1 MKKFNLL
8 FFVRLLLRHVG
19 LLVMVPIILAVLVFQ
34 LTKNEPK
41 VFNSK
46 ARVYTGIASGS
57 TIELD
62 NTKLDFRAT
71 NTAYDNLLNLI
82 KARTTIETVALK
94 LFSQHMSLDS
104 ADTKIISNE
113 KFNALMELV
122 PEDVKA
128 LVVKGDAA
136 KTYENFEELKE
147 SDHTNFIY
155 ELINLKHPDYSIEK
169 IVGRIGVRRILSSD
183 FVDIEFEADDP
194 AICQNTLL
202 ILCEVFVKLN
212 ADIKVN
218 QSDAVVKYFEGQL
231 QESTFELRGA
241 EDELLSFNR
250 THNIINYYEQTK
262 HIASEKEHFELEYQK
277 VYIKHHAAKAVLQ
290 ELQSKLQTHE
300 KKRLSSEQIMELRNE
315 LADVNFEISMKSL
328 GVETDSVKREQNSRE
343 VIVLN
348 QKAQELKSSLQDQV
362 DLLYSTDYDEK
373 TLASTDILT
382 DWLENT
388 IAYEGSKAQL
398 RVMDQKRLEFEKLYQ
413 VFSPLGA
420 TMKRLERKIDIA
432 EREYLSLLH
441 SLGLAKLRQ
450 QNVELKSNLK
460 LIEVPF
466 FPISPK
472 PSKRMMLVI
481 VAGMAGFILVAF
493 TILVLEFLDGNLN
506 TAPRAEDKIGLEVS
520 SIFPVI
526 SAKKKKIDYA
536 YLQNKAV
543 NAISRNVLL
552 NQFKKEESNEPVV
565 NLFFST
571 QEGEGK
577 TFVCEHL
584 IAKLCE
590 LEYKVLHITYDD
602 HEFGLSSDAYKKLL
616 YPISDQLYKISTVNE
631 FDTEK
636 TISDFSVFHFII
648 LEIPGIIKNPFPVK
662 LASTMDYTFLVTRAN
677 RAWGE
682 ADKNALDL
690 FNEATTGPEPT
701 IILNGVKVLEMET
714 VLGDLPKKRS
724 LIRRWIKQIVQ
735 FRFFTKKSVA

>member
-1 MKKFNLL
+1 MKFNLL
-8 FFVRLLLRHVG
+8 FFVRLLLRHITL
-19 LLVMVPIILAVLVFQ
+19 LLVTPIILASLVFF
-34 LTKNEPK
+34 LTKDQPK
-41 VFNSK
+41 VYNSK

-71 NTAYDNLLNLI
+71 NTAYDNLINLI
-82 KARTTIETVALK
+82 KARTTIETVGLK
-94 LFSQHMSLDS
+94 LFAQHMSLDS
-104 ADTKIISNE
+104 ADARIISKE
-113 KFNALMELV
+113 KYKALMEIV

-128 LVVKGDAA
+128 LVVKGDVQ
-136 KTYENFEELKE
+136 KTYENFKKLKE
-147 SDHTNFIY
+147 SNHTNFIY

-169 IVGRIGVRRILSSD
+169 IVGRISVRRILSSD
-183 FVDIEFEADDP
+183 FVDIEFESEDP
-194 AICQNTLL
+194 GICQNTLL
-202 ILCEVFVKLN
+202 ILSEVFVKLN

-231 QESTFELRGA
+231 NTSTKTLRKA
-241 EDELLSFNR
+241 ENELLDFNR

-277 VYIKHHAAKAVLQ
+277 VHIKHYAAKAVL
-290 ELQSKLQTHE
+290 ETLETKLEAHE
-300 KKRLSSEQIMELRNE
+300 KKRLSSKDIISLRNE
-315 LADVNFEISMKSL
+315 LADVNFQISMKSL
-328 GVETDSVKREQNSRE
+328 GIESDSLKQVQNAKD
-343 VIVLN
+343 VVG
-348 QKAQELKSSLQDQV
+348 LKERATEIKDNLKEQV
-362 DLLYSTDYDEK
+362 DQLYVTDYDHK
-373 TLASTDILT
+373 TLAVTNILA

-388 IAYEGSKAQL
+388 ILYEGTKAQL
-398 RVMDQKRLEFEKLYQ
+398 KVMDQKRLEFEQLYQ

-472 PSKRMMLVI
+472 PSKRIILVI
-481 VAGMAGFILVAF
+481 VAGLMGFILVAF
-493 TILVLEFLDGNLN
+493 TVLVLEFLDGNLN
-506 TAPRAEDKIGLEVS
+506 TAPRAEDKIELKVS

-526 SAKKKKIDYA
+526 NTNSKKIDFE
-536 YLQNKAV
+536 YLKNKAV
-543 NAISRNVLL
+543 NAISRNIIL
-552 NQFKKEESNEPVV
+552 NQFKKEKGNMPVV
-565 NLFFST
+565 NMFFST

-577 TFVCEHL
+577 TFICQHL

-590 LEYKVLHITYDD
+590 LDYKTLHITYDAFD
-602 HEFGLSSDAYKKLL
+602 LGLSGECYQKLWYEVSDR
-616 YPISDQLYKISTVNE
+616 LYKISNVEE
-631 FDTEK
+631 FDQNGE
-636 TISDFSVFHFII
+636 ISDFTFFDFII
-648 LEIPGIIKNPFPVK
+648 LEIPGIIKSPFPVK

-682 ADKNALDL
+682 ADKNALNL

-714 VLGDLPKKRS
+714 VVGDLPKKRS
-724 LIRRWIKQIVQ
+724 LIRKWIKQVVQ
-735 FRFFTKKSVA
+735 FRFFTKKTVV

>member
-1 MKKFNLL
+1 MKFNLL
-8 FFVRLLLRHVG
+8 FFVRLLLRHIA
-19 LLVMVPIILAVLVFQ
+19 LLLLVPIILVSLVFF
-34 LTKNEPK
+34 LTQDQPK

-82 KARTTIETVALK
+82 KARTTIETVGLK
-94 LFSQHMSLDS
+94 LFAQHMSLDS
-104 ADTKIISNE
+104 VNTKVISRE
-113 KFNALMELV
+113 KYDALMEIV
-122 PEDVKA
+122 PDEVKKLA
-128 LVVKGDAA
+128 VKGDVG
-136 KTYENFEELKE
+136 KTFENFEKLKN
-147 SDHTNFIY
+147 SNHTNFIY

-169 IVGRIGVRRILSSD
+169 IIGRISVRRILSSD
-183 FVDIEFEADDP
+183 FVDIEFESEDP

-202 ILCEVFVKLN
+202 ILAEVFVKLN
-212 ADIKVN
+212 AEIKVN
-218 QSDAVVKYFEGQL
+218 QSDAVVKYFQGQL
-231 QESTFELRGA
+231 NTSTKLLRSA
-241 EDELLSFNR
+241 EDELLDFNR

-277 VYIKHHAAKAVLQ
+277 VHIKHYGAKAVLNTL
-290 ELQSKLQTHE
+290 ESKLESHE
-300 KKRLSSEQIMELRNE
+300 KKRLSSEEIMTLRNE

-328 GVETDSVKREQNSRE
+328 GIETDSVKRLQNAKDVVALEKRGL
-343 VIVLN
+343 VL
-348 QKAQELKSSLQDQV
+348 KESLGTRVND
-362 DLLYSTDYDEK
+362 LYSTDYDEK

-388 IAYEGSKAQL
+388 ILFESTKAQL
-398 RVMDQKRLEFEKLYQ
+398 KVMDQKRLEFEKLYQ

-466 FPISPK
+466 FPINPK
-472 PSKRMMLVI
+472 PSKRMILVI
-481 VAGMAGFILVAF
+481 VAGMAGFVLVTF
-493 TILVLEFLDGNLN
+493 TVLILEFLDGNLN
-506 TAPRAEDKIGLEVS
+506 TAARAEDKIDLKVS

-526 SAKKKKIDYA
+526 NEKSKKIDFD
-536 YLQNKAV
+536 YLTNKAV
-543 NAISRNVLL
+543 NAISRNIIL
-552 NQFKKEESNEPVV
+552 NQFKKEKGEMPVV
-565 NLFFST
+565 NMFFST
-571 QEGEGK
+571 QDEEGK
-577 TFVCEHL
+577 TFVCKHL
-584 IAKLCE
+584 ISKLCE
-590 LEYKVLHITYDD
+590 LDYKTLHVTYDSFDLELQEPCYQKLQYEVSD
-602 HEFGLSSDAYKKLL
+602 H
-616 YPISDQLYKISTVNE
+616 LYKISKVEE
-631 FDTEK
+631 FDESGSIK
-636 TISDFSVFHFII
+636 DFSFYDFII
-648 LEIPGIIKNPFPVK
+648 LELPSIIKNPFPVK
-662 LASTMDYTFLVTRAN
+662 LAATMDYTFLITRAN

-682 ADKNALDL
+682 ADKNALTL

-714 VLGDLPKKRS
+714 VVGDIPKKRS
-724 LIRRWIKQIVQ
+724 VIRQWIKKVVQ

>member
-8 FFVRLLLRHVG
+8 FFVRLLLRHMS
-19 LLVMVPIILAVLVFQ
+19 LLASVPIILAVLVFQ

-94 LFSQHMSLDS
+94 LFSQHMSLDN
-104 ADTKIISNE
+104 ADTKIISKE
-113 KFNALMELV
+113 KYVALMELV

-136 KTYENFEELKE
+136 KTYEEFKKLKE
-147 SDHTNFIY
+147 SDHSNFIY

-169 IVGRIGVRRILSSD
+169 IVGRIGVRRVLSSD

-202 ILCEVFVKLN
+202 ILCEVFVRLN

-218 QSDAVVKYFEGQL
+218 QSDAVVGYFDAQL
-231 QESTFELRGA
+231 ENSTLNLRQA
-241 EDELLSFNR
+241 EDELLEFNR

-290 ELQSKLQTHE
+290 TLESRLQTHE

-328 GVETDSVKREQNSRE
+328 GVESDTVKQEENARAVVTLTQR
-343 VIVLN
+343 
-348 QKAQELKSSLQDQV
+348 ATELKYELQNQV
-362 DLLYSTDYDEK
+362 DQLYSTDYDEK
-373 TLASTDILT
+373 SLAMTNILT
-382 DWLENT
+382 DWLTNT
-388 IAYEGSKAQL
+388 IEYEGSKAQL
-398 RVMDQKRLEFEKLYQ
+398 KVMDQKRLEFEKLYQ

-472 PSKRMMLVI
+472 PSKRILLVI
-481 VAGMAGFILVAF
+481 VAGMAGFIMVAF

-526 SAKKKKIDYA
+526 SSKKKKIDYA

-552 NQFKKEESNEPVV
+552 NQFKKEDSAKPVI
-565 NLFFST
+565 NMFFST
-571 QEGEGK
+571 QEDEGK
-577 TFVCEHL
+577 TFVCGHL

-590 LEYKVLHITYDD
+590 LDYNVLHITYDQND
-602 HEFGLSSDAYKKLL
+602 FRLDGNCYLHLS
-616 YPISDQLYKISTVNE
+616 YPISDQLYKISTIDE
-631 FDTEK
+631 FDKESVIK
-636 TISDFSVFHFII
+636 DYAYFDFVI
-648 LEIPGIIKNPFPVK
+648 LEIPSIIKNPFPVK

-682 ADKNALDL
+682 ADRNALEL

-724 LIRRWIKQIVQ
+724 LIRRWVKQIVQ
-735 FRFFTKKSVA
+735 FRFFTKKSIA

>member
-8 FFVRLLLRHVG
+8 FFIRLLLRHSA
-19 LLVMVPIILAVLVFQ
+19 LLVVVPVLLASLVFFYTQ
-34 LTKNEPK
+34 NEPK
-41 VFNSK
+41 VYTSK

-71 NTAYDNLLNLI
+71 NTAYDNLINLI
-82 KARTTIETVALK
+82 KARTTVETVALK
-94 LFSQHMSLDS
+94 LFAQHMALDS
-104 ADTKIISNE
+104 ADTKIISRE
-113 KFNALMELV
+113 KFAALMEMV
-122 PEDVKA
+122 PEEVKA
-128 LVVKGDAA
+128 LVEKGDVV
-136 KTYENFEELKE
+136 KTYENFKKFKA
-147 SDHTNFIY
+147 SNHTNFIY

-169 IVGRIGVRRILSSD
+169 IVGRIGVKRILSSD
-183 FVDIEFEADDP
+183 FVDIEFEGDDP

-218 QSDAVVKYFEGQL
+218 QSDAVVKYFQGQL
-231 QESTFELRGA
+231 QNSTVDLRGA
-241 EDELLSFNR
+241 EDELLAFNR

-277 VYIKHHAAKAVLQ
+277 VYIKHHAAEAVLQ
-290 ELQSKLQTHE
+290 TLEAKLETHE
-300 KKRLSSEQIMELRNE
+300 KKRLSSQQVVALRNE
-315 LADVNFEISMKSL
+315 LADVNFDLSMKSL
-328 GVETDSVKREQNSRE
+328 AARAEDTEKENIAQE
-343 VIVLN
+343 VIALN
-348 QKAQELKSSLQDQV
+348 KRAVELKTALQNHVDQLFV
-362 DLLYSTDYDEK
+362 SDYDEK
-373 TLASTDILT
+373 SLASTNILA
-382 DWLENT
+382 DWLANT
-388 IAYEGSKAQL
+388 IEYEGTKAQL

-472 PSKRMMLVI
+472 PSKRMLLVI
-481 VAGMAGFILVAF
+481 VAGMAGFIMVAF
-493 TILVLEFLDGNLN
+493 TVLILEFLDGNLN
-506 TAPRAEDKIGLEVS
+506 TASRAEDKIGLEVS

-526 SAKKKKIDYA
+526 SARNKKIDYA

-552 NQFKKEESNEPVV
+552 NQFKKEAVKDPVV

-571 QEGEGK
+571 QESEGK
-577 TFVCEHL
+577 TFVCKHL

-590 LEYKVLHITYDD
+590 LDYKVLHITYDD
-602 HEFGLSSDAYKKLL
+602 TDFELHPEHYRQLR
-616 YPISDQLYKISTVNE
+616 YPISDQLYKIAGIGE
-631 FDTEK
+631 FDTAG
-636 TISDFSVFHFII
+636 TIEDYTVFDFVI

-662 LASTMDYTFLVTRAN
+662 LAATMDYTFLVTRAN

-682 ADKNALDL
+682 ADKNALTL
-690 FNEATTGPEPT
+690 FNEATTGPEPK

-714 VLGDLPKKRS
+714 VVGDIPKKRS
-724 LIRRWIKQIVQ
+724 LIRRWIKKVVQ
-735 FRFFTKKSVA
+735 FRFFTQKSVA

>member
-19 LLVMVPIILAVLVFQ
+19 LLMAVPLTLAILVFYM
-34 LTKNEPK
+34 TKNEPK
-41 VFNSK
+41 VYNSK

-57 TIELD
+57 TIDLE
-62 NTKLDFRAT
+62 NTKIDLFAN
-71 NTAYDNLLNLI
+71 NTAYDNLMNLI
-82 KARTTIETVALK
+82 RARTTIETVALK

-104 ADTKIISNE
+104 ANTQIISEE
-113 KFNALMELV
+113 KYLQLMEDV
-122 PEDVKA
+122 PEEVKS
-128 LVVKGDAA
+128 LVVKGDAEA
-136 KTYENFEELKE
+136 TYNNFLELKD
-147 SDHTNFIY
+147 SNHTNFIY
-155 ELINLKHPDYSIEK
+155 QLINLDHPDYSIEK
-169 IVGRIGVRRILSSD
+169 IVGRISVRRLMSSD

-194 AICQNTLL
+194 GVCQNTLL
-202 ILCEVFVKLN
+202 ILCEVFVQRN

-231 QESTFELRGA
+231 SESTDDLRGA
-241 EDELLSFNR
+241 EDDLLSFNR

-277 VYIKHHAAKAVLQ
+277 VYIEHHAAKAVLQ
-290 ELQSKLQTHE
+290 TLESKLETHE
-300 KKRLSSEQIMELRNE
+300 AKRLSSEQIMELRNE
-315 LADVNFEISMKSL
+315 LADVNFEISMNSL
-328 GVETDSVKREQNSRE
+328 GLEGDKVKQE
-343 VIVLN
+343 
-348 QKAQELKSSLQDQV
+348 QKANRVIELTKRAKELKAQLQGQV
-362 DLLYSTDYDEK
+362 DQLYTTDYDAK
-373 TLASTDILT
+373 SLASTSILT
-382 DWLENT
+382 DWLKKT
-388 IAYEGSKAQL
+388 IEYEGTKAQL
-398 RVMDQKRLEFEKLYQ
+398 RVMDLKRLEFEKLYQ

-450 QNVELKSNLK
+450 QNVELQSNLK

-466 FPISPK
+466 FPIDPK

-493 TILVLEFLDGNLN
+493 TLLILEFLDGNLN
-506 TAPRAEDKIGLEVS
+506 TAVRAEEKIGLTVS

-526 SAKKKKIDYA
+526 SKKKKKIDYA

-552 NQFKKEESNEPVV
+552 NQFKKEESKEPVV

-571 QEGEGK
+571 QESEGK

-590 LEYKVLHITYDD
+590 LDYKILHITYDEHD
-602 HEFGLSSDAYKKLL
+602 FDLSEDYYQKIL
-616 YPISDQLYKISTVNE
+616 YPVSDQLYKISSIEE
-631 FDTEK
+631 FNDNGP
-636 TISDFSVFHFII
+636 INDYNQFDFII

-662 LASTMDYTFLVTRAN
+662 LAATMDFTFLVTRAN
-677 RAWGE
+677 RAWSD

-714 VLGDLPKKRS
+714 VVGDLPKKRS
-724 LIRRWIKQIVQ
+724 LIRTWVKKVVQ
-735 FRFFTKKSVA
+735 FRFFTKKTVA

>member
-1 MKKFNLL
+1 MKFNLL
-8 FFVRLLLRHVG
+8 FFVRLLLRHIALL
-19 LLVMVPIILAVLVFQ
+19 LLVPVVLASLVFY
-34 LTKNEPK
+34 LTQDQPK

-82 KARTTIETVALK
+82 KARTTIETVGLK
-94 LFSQHMSLDS
+94 LFAQHMSLDS
-104 ADTKIISNE
+104 ADTKIISRE
-113 KFNALMELV
+113 KYDALMEIV
-122 PEDVKA
+122 PDEVKSLA
-128 LVVKGDAA
+128 VKGDIGA
-136 KTYENFEELKE
+136 TYKNFEQLKE

-155 ELINLKHPDYSIEK
+155 ELINLEHPDYSIEK

-183 FVDIEFEADDP
+183 FVDIEFESEDP

-202 ILCEVFVKLN
+202 ILSEVFVKLN

-231 QESTFELRGA
+231 NTSTKQLRSA
-241 EDELLSFNR
+241 EDELLDFNR

-277 VYIKHHAAKAVLQ
+277 VHIKHFAAKAVLKTL
-290 ELQSKLQTHE
+290 ESKLKTHE
-300 KKRLSSEQIMELRNE
+300 KKRLSSEEIVDIRNE
-315 LADVNFEISMKSL
+315 LADVNFEISMKTLGIESDSL
-328 GVETDSVKREQNSRE
+328 KQIQNAKDVITLEKR
-343 VIVLN
+343 
-348 QKAQELKSSLQDQV
+348 AFDLKTSLSQQV

-373 TLASTDILT
+373 TLASTNILA

-388 IAYEGSKAQL
+388 ILFEGTKAQL
-398 RVMDQKRLEFEKLYQ
+398 KVMNEKRLEFQKLYQ

-472 PSKRMMLVI
+472 PSKRKILI
-481 VAGMAGFILVAF
+481 AVAGIAGFILVAF
-493 TILVLEFLDGNLN
+493 TILILEFLDGNIN
-506 TAPRAEDKIGLEVS
+506 TAPRAEDKIGLKVS

-526 SAKKKKIDYA
+526 NTKSKKIDFD
-536 YLQNKAV
+536 YLTNKAV
-543 NAISRNVLL
+543 NAISRNIIL
-552 NQFKKEESNEPVV
+552 NQFKKEKGDDPVV
-565 NLFFST
+565 NMFFST
-571 QEGEGK
+571 QDMEGK
-577 TFVCEHL
+577 TFICQHL
-584 IAKLCE
+584 ITKLCE
-590 LEYKVLHITYDD
+590 LEYKTLHVTYD
-602 HEFGLSSDAYKKLL
+602 EFDLGIGGSYYQKLV
-616 YPISDQLYKISTVNE
+616 YPISDQLYKISKVEE
-631 FDTEK
+631 FDGQDVVE
-636 TISDFSVFHFII
+636 DFTYFDFII
-648 LEIPGIIKNPFPVK
+648 LELPSIIKNPFPVK
-662 LASTMDYTFLVTRAN
+662 LAATMDFTFLITRAN
-677 RAWGE
+677 RAWSE
-682 ADKNALDL
+682 ADKNALAL
-690 FNEATTGPEPT
+690 FNEATTGPEPSV
-701 IILNGVKVLEMET
+701 ILNGVKVQEMET
-714 VLGDLPKKRS
+714 VVGDLPKKRS
-724 LIRRWIKQIVQ
+724 LIRRWIKQVVQ

>member
-1 MKKFNLL
+1 MKFNLL
-8 FFVRLLLRHVG
+8 FFVRLLLRHIALL
-19 LLVMVPIILAVLVFQ
+19 LLVPILLASLVFY
-34 LTKNEPK
+34 LTQDQPK

-82 KARTTIETVALK
+82 KARTTIETVGLK

-104 ADTKIISNE
+104 VDTKIISRE
-113 KFNALMELV
+113 KYDDLMEIV
-122 PEDVKA
+122 PDDVKA
-128 LVVKGDAA
+128 LSVKGDIE
-136 KTYENFEELKE
+136 KTFENFKRLKE
-147 SDHTNFIY
+147 SNHSNFIY

-169 IVGRIGVRRILSSD
+169 IIGRISVRRILSSD
-183 FVDIEFEADDP
+183 FVDIEFESEDP

-202 ILCEVFVKLN
+202 ILAEVFVRLN

-231 QESTFELRGA
+231 NTSTKHLRSA
-241 EDELLSFNR
+241 EDELLDFNR

-277 VYIKHHAAKAVLQ
+277 VHIAHYAAKAVLKSL
-290 ELQSKLQTHE
+290 ESKLKTHE
-300 KKRLSSEQIMELRNE
+300 KKRLSSEGILSLRNK
-315 LADVNFEISMKSL
+315 LADVNFEISMKTL
-328 GVETDSVKREQNSRE
+328 GVETDSLKQVQNAKD
-343 VIVLN
+343 VVALQ
-348 QKAQELKSSLQDQV
+348 QKAAELEADLSQRVDQ
-362 DLLYSTDYDEK
+362 LYSTDYDEK
-373 TLASTDILT
+373 TLASTDILS

-388 IAYEGSKAQL
+388 VAFEGTKAQL
-398 RVMDQKRLEFEKLYQ
+398 KVMDEKRLEFEKLYQ

-466 FPISPK
+466 FPINPK
-472 PSKRMMLVI
+472 PSKRMLLVI
-481 VAGMAGFILVAF
+481 VAGMAGFILVTF
-493 TILVLEFLDGNLN
+493 TVLVLEFLDGNLN
-506 TAPRAEDKIGLEVS
+506 TAARAEDKIGLKVS

-526 SAKKKKIDYA
+526 NEKSNKIDFE
-536 YLQNKAV
+536 YLKNKAI
-543 NAISRNVLL
+543 NAISRNIIL
-552 NQFKKEESNEPVV
+552 NQFKKEKDDRPVV
-565 NLFFST
+565 NMFFST
-571 QEGEGK
+571 QDAEGK
-577 TFVCEHL
+577 TFICQHL

-590 LEYKVLHITYDD
+590 LDYKMLHVTYDD
-602 HEFGLSSDAYKKLL
+602 YDLNLEGPYYQKLL
-616 YPISDQLYKISTVNE
+616 YGVSDQLYKISTVE
-631 FDTEK
+631 ELDGDKAITDFGYFD
-636 TISDFSVFHFII
+636 FVI
-648 LEIPGIIKNPFPVK
+648 LELPSIIKNPFPVK
-662 LASTMDYTFLVTRAN
+662 LASTMDYTFLITRAN

-682 ADKNALDL
+682 ADKNSLAL

-714 VLGDLPKKRS
+714 VVGDLPKKRS
-724 LIRRWIKQIVQ
+724 LIRKWIKQIVQ
-735 FRFFTKKSVA
+735 FRFFTKKAVAK